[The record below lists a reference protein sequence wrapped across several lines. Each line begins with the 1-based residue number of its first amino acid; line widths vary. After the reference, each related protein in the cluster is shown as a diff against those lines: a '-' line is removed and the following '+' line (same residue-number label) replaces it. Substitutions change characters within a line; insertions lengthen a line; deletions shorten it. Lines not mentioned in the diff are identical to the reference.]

1 MQDPATKSPETNH
14 LHFSNHTTSRISD
27 SYKGH
32 GTTNYGFRAQKTAQ
46 NYANYQKR
54 NSLPGF
60 GAERKFTDDED
71 SGICSPPLWRT
82 SPPRS
87 PQHRQNHYRSLSP
100 SSRAQEVARGQ
111 KELMEMVSRM
121 PEGCFELSLRDIVE
135 KRSMVD
141 QTIEKRSMVDQT
153 KEENFSKER
162 SINGEDFNAREK
174 AEKKKNDKRRQVNRS
189 ESIDNGGFLLKM
201 VFPISWSSRKKKKK
215 KNNNLAMNNSTR
227 DGTVSPKPLLLDGS
241 AKVVENEW
249 WKQKF
254 LETGETENGGFSG
267 NSGSSKSGDS
277 SSRSSS
283 RNSSTRHGRDRCWS
297 FFFRKR
303 GRKE

>member
-111 KELMEMVSRM
+111 KELMEMKIHSHHMLWQDV
-121 PEGCFELSLRDIVE
+121 EGDRPLSMIIREDHEV
-135 KRSMVD
+135 VD
-141 QTIEKRSMVDQT
+141 
-153 KEENFSKER
+153 
-162 SINGEDFNAREK
+162 
-174 AEKKKNDKRRQVNRS
+174 
-189 ESIDNGGFLLKM
+189 
-201 VFPISWSSRKKKKK
+201 
-215 KNNNLAMNNSTR
+215 
-227 DGTVSPKPLLLDGS
+227 
-241 AKVVENEW
+241 
-249 WKQKF
+249 
-254 LETGETENGGFSG
+254 
-267 NSGSSKSGDS
+267 SGDFVIHS
-277 SSRSSS
+277 QNGLASV
-283 RNSSTRHGRDRCWS
+283 
-297 FFFRKR
+297 FKL
-303 GRKE
+303 EQEPLQI